1 MWLMKCVLSW
11 WRWFFPLPLTYPY
24 EFKYPLSDAVEETE
38 ENRLYKRVEEV
49 TPEGH
54 IFMTYDEPTNT
65 FFYWSDKA
73 IAYKYL
79 DVVSRKYVIVYNCKE
94 VYVNLFKEIIKM
106 TLKEKEEKKE
116 EDGPFAKFKSYT
128 PKKNYRPMK
137 EKVNQYK
144 YVGKWKEPEPVKEY
158 KFTSYLDYKKQLY
171 GKE

>member
-1 MWLMKCVLSW
+1 MNWILSW

-54 IFMTYDEPTNT
+54 VYMTYDEPSNT
-65 FFYWSDKA
+65 FFYWSEKA

-94 VYVNLFKEIIKM
+94 VYVNLFKEIIKNS
-106 TLKEKEEKKE
+106 LKEKEEKK

-137 EKVNQYK
+137 ERVNQYK
-144 YVGKWKEPEPVKEY
+144 YVGKWKEPEPIKEY
-158 KFTSYLDYKKQLY
+158 KFSSYLDYKKQLY

>member
-1 MWLMKCVLSW
+1 
-11 WRWFFPLPLTYPY
+11 
-24 EFKYPLSDAVEETE
+24 
-38 ENRLYKRVEEV
+38 
-49 TPEGH
+49 
-54 IFMTYDEPTNT
+54 
-65 FFYWSDKA
+65 
-73 IAYKYL
+73 
-79 DVVSRKYVIVYNCKE
+79 
-94 VYVNLFKEIIKM
+94 M

-158 KFTSYLDYKKQLY
+158 KFSSYLDYKKQLY

>member
-1 MWLMKCVLSW
+1 MSLMNRILSW

-54 IFMTYDEPTNT
+54 IFMTYDEPSNT

-116 EDGPFAKFKSYT
+116 DGPFAKFKSYT

-137 EKVNQYK
+137 ERVNQYK
-144 YVGKWKEPEPVKEY
+144 YVGKWKEPELIKEY
-158 KFTSYLDYKKQLY
+158 KSSSYLDYKKQIY
-171 GKE
+171 G

>member
-1 MWLMKCVLSW
+1 MKCVLSW
-11 WRWFFPLPLTYPY
+11 WRWFFPLSLTYPY

>member
-1 MWLMKCVLSW
+1 MKWILSW

-54 IFMTYDEPTNT
+54 VYMTYDEPTNT

-79 DVVSRKYVIVYNCKE
+79 DVVSRKYVIVYDCKE
-94 VYVNLFKEIIKM
+94 VYVNLFKEIIKNS
-106 TLKEKEEKKE
+106 LKEKEEKKE
-116 EDGPFAKFKSYT
+116 EGPFAKFKSYT

-137 EKVNQYK
+137 ERVNQYK
-144 YVGKWKEPEPVKEY
+144 YVGKWKEPEPIKEY
-158 KFTSYLDYKKQLY
+158 KFSSYLDYKKQLY